1 MAYGKLV
8 RLLALAPA
16 LLFWGCASM
25 LVPGEM
31 LDSSIRSYQ
40 QMIRWQEPNG
50 AAAFV
55 EPEHRAEYLERV
67 AALDKIKIVEYEIK
81 RVELTD
87 KDMKAQVTVEFKY
100 HHLDSIVVKS
110 VVDEQRWEY
119 ESEGKQVG
127 WHLITLPP
135 EFP

>member
-1 MAYGKLV
+1 M
-8 RLLALAPA
+8 
-16 LLFWGCASM
+16 
-25 LVPGEM
+25 
-31 LDSSIRSYQ
+31 
-40 QMIRWQEPNG
+40 
-50 AAAFV
+50 
-55 EPEHRAEYLERV
+55 

-100 HHLDSIVVKS
+100 HHLDTIVVKS
-110 VVDEQRWEY
+110 VVDEQKWEY

-127 WHLITLPP
+127 WHLISLPP